1 MNPRELRRELRKAS
15 ANELELERLVSLAE
29 KLDTVSP
36 PGLTLAAKQRI
47 ANRLPVEVELVDTPC
62 HKHLFSWRWM
72 TVSSVGAL
80 ATISLIVSTLAPGMM
95 NDPELHD
102 VKHDEQTQQTA
113 PKVDTMPEAP
123 KAKEKPLAEPE
134 KQPEAPEQPSTST
147 PAPSHDTQ
155 PSTKKP
161 ELKSGVKN
169 WWQPYIDTWESNTQT
184 FWKNNR

>member
-29 KLDTVSP
+29 KLDTVTP
-36 PGLTLAAKQRI
+36 PGLSPAAKQRI
-47 ANRLPVEVELVDTPC
+47 ANRLPVDIELVDTPC

-95 NDPELHD
+95 NNPELHD
-102 VKHDEQTQQTA
+102 VKHDEQTRQTT
-113 PKVDTMPEAP
+113 PKVDTVPKAP

-134 KQPEAPEQPSTST
+134 KQPEAPKPSTAT
-147 PAPSHDTQ
+147 PTPGHSVQ
-155 PSTKKP
+155 PGIKKP
-161 ELKSGVKN
+161 ELKSEVKN
-169 WWQPYIDTWESNTQT
+169 WWQPYVDTWQSSAQT
-184 FWKNNR
+184 FWKNNG